1 MKLLITGGSG
11 LIGTELIERLCER
24 YSITVISRHP
34 KRAIERFGKGVHAL
48 ASLDEVENIGDFYA
62 VINLQGE
69 GIADKRWSDKQKLR
83 IQQSRWGITRE
94 LTERIQQS
102 ETPPQVFISG
112 SAIGYYGDQGDKVM
126 TEEAKVERPED
137 FAHQLCAE
145 WERLALAA
153 QSEQTRVCVVRTGV
167 VLAREGS
174 ALQKMLPPYLLGL
187 GGPLGSGQQY
197 FSWVHLEDMARLLE
211 FLLEQDSCQGV
222 YNATA
227 PEPVRQEE
235 FSATIAKVLR
245 KSHFM
250 RVPAWVMKLML
261 GEMSQMLLT
270 GQRVVPARLQ
280 QEGFEFNYPSP
291 VTALRDCLLPPSSK
305 QQSE

>member
-1 MKLLITGGSG
+1 MKLLITGGTG
-11 LIGTELIERLCER
+11 LIGTELIKRLRER
-24 YSITVISRHP
+24 YSITVISRTP
-34 KRAIERFGKGVHAL
+34 KLAIERFGKGVHAI
-48 ASLDEVENIGDFYA
+48 ASLDEVQNIGDFYG

-69 GIADKRWSDKQKLR
+69 GIADKRWSAKQKLR

-94 LTERIQQS
+94 LTERIQQN
-102 ETPPQVFISG
+102 ETPPQVYISG
-112 SAIGYYGDQGDKVM
+112 SAIGYYGVQDDKVM
-126 TEEAKVERPED
+126 TEEEVVERPND
-137 FAHQLCAE
+137 FAQQLCAE

-153 QSEQTRVCVVRTGV
+153 QSEKTRVCIVRTGV
-167 VLAREGS
+167 VLARKGS

-187 GGPLGSGQQY
+187 GGPLGSGKQY
-197 FSWVHLEDMARLLE
+197 FSWVHLEDMARLLV
-211 FLLEQDSCQGV
+211 FLLEHDTCHGV

-227 PEPVRQEE
+227 PEPVPQAE
-235 FSATIAKVLR
+235 FSAAIAKVLR

-250 RVPAWVMKLML
+250 KVPAWVLKLLL

-291 VTALRDCLLPPSSK
+291 ATALRDCLLPPSSK
-305 QQSE
+305 QQNR

>member
-1 MKLLITGGSG
+1 MKLLITGGTG
-11 LIGTELIERLCER
+11 LIGTELVKRLRER
-24 YSITVISRHP
+24 YSITVLSRKP

-48 ASLDEVENIGDFYA
+48 ASLDEVQNIGDFYG

-69 GIADKRWSDKQKLR
+69 GIADKRWSERQKLR
-83 IQQSRWGITRE
+83 IQQSRWGITRQ
-94 LTERIQQS
+94 LTELIQQS
-102 ETPPQVFISG
+102 DTPPQVLISG
-112 SAIGYYGDQGDKVM
+112 SAIGYYGDQGSQTM
-126 TEEAKVERPED
+126 TEDEVVERPED
-137 FAHQLCAE
+137 FAQQLCAE

-153 QSEQTRVCVVRTGV
+153 QSEKTRVCIVRTGV
-167 VLAREGS
+167 VLASEGS

-187 GGPLGSGQQY
+187 GGPLGSGKQY
-197 FSWVHLEDMARLLE
+197 FSWIHLQDMARLLE
-211 FLLEQDSCQGV
+211 FLLEQDSCHGI

-227 PEPVRQEE
+227 PEPVPQEE

-250 RVPAWVMKLML
+250 RVPAWVLKLLL

-280 QEGFEFNYPSP
+280 QAGFEFNYPSP
-291 VTALRDCLLPPSSK
+291 AVALRDCLLPPSSRP
-305 QQSE
+305 QSS

>member
-1 MKLLITGGSG
+1 MKLLITGGTG
-11 LIGTELIERLCER
+11 LIGTELIKRLRER
-24 YSITVISRHP
+24 YSITLLSRNP
-34 KRAIERFGKGVHAL
+34 KSAIERFGKGVHAL
-48 ASLDEVENIGDFYA
+48 SSLAEVQNIGDFYA

-69 GIADKRWSDKQKLR
+69 GIADKRWSERQKLR

-94 LTERIQQS
+94 LTQRIQQS

-112 SAIGYYGDQGDKVM
+112 SAIGYYGDQGSKTM
-126 TEEAKVERPED
+126 TEDEVVARPDD
-137 FAHQLCAE
+137 FAHNLCAE

-187 GGPLGSGQQY
+187 GGPLGSGKQY
-197 FSWVHLEDMARLLE
+197 FSWIHLQDMARLIE
-211 FLLEQDSCQGV
+211 FLLEQNDSHGV

-227 PEPVRQEE
+227 PEPVAQAE

-250 RVPAWVMKLML
+250 RVPAWVLKLML

-280 QEGFEFNYPSP
+280 QAGFEFNYPSP
-291 VTALRDCLLPPSSK
+291 AAALRDCLLPASSAPQK
-305 QQSE
+305 P

>member
-1 MKLLITGGSG
+1 MKVLITGGTG
-11 LIGTELIERLCER
+11 LIGTELIKRLRER
-24 YSITVISRHP
+24 YSITILSRQP

-48 ASLDEVENIGDFYA
+48 ASLDEVQNIGDFYA

-69 GIADKRWSDKQKLR
+69 GIADKRWTDKQKLQ

-102 ETPPQVFISG
+102 DTPPQVFISG

-126 TEEAKVERPED
+126 TEDQVVERPDD
-137 FAHQLCAE
+137 FAHKLCAE

-153 QSEQTRVCVVRTGV
+153 QSAQTRVCILRTGV
-167 VLAREGS
+167 VLARENS

-197 FSWVHLEDMARLLE
+197 FSWVHLEDMARLIE
-211 FLLEQDSCQGV
+211 FLLEHESCHGV

-227 PEPVRQEE
+227 PEPVPQAR

-250 RVPAWVMKLML
+250 RVPAWVLKLML

-280 QEGFEFNYPSP
+280 EAGFEFNYPTP
-291 VTALRDCLLPPSSK
+291 EVALRDCLLPPSS
-305 QQSE
+305 SSRNA

>member
-1 MKLLITGGSG
+1 MKILITGGTG
-11 LIGTELIERLCER
+11 LIGSELVKRLRER
-24 YSITVISRHP
+24 YSITVLSRTP
-34 KRAIERFGKGVHAL
+34 QRALQEFGKGVHAL
-48 ASLDEVENIGDFYA
+48 ASLDEIENIGEFYA

-69 GIADKRWSDKQKLR
+69 GIADKRWSEGQKLR
-83 IQQSRWGITRE
+83 IQQSRWTITRE

-102 ETPPQVFISG
+102 ATPPQVFISG
-112 SAIGYYGDQGDKVM
+112 SAIGYYGDQGSKTM
-126 TEEAKVERPED
+126 TEEVVVDRPDD
-137 FAHQLCAE
+137 FAQQLCAE

-153 QSEQTRVCVVRTGV
+153 QSEKTRVCVVRTGV

-187 GGPLGSGQQY
+187 GGPLGTGKQY
-197 FSWVHLEDMARLLE
+197 FSWIHLEDMARLIE
-211 FLLEQDSCQGV
+211 FLLEQASCQGV

-227 PEPVRQEE
+227 PEPVPQEE

-250 RVPAWVMKLML
+250 RVPAWVLKLML

-280 QEGFEFNYPSP
+280 QAGFNFNYPSP
-291 VTALRDCLLPPSSK
+291 AAALRDCLLPASSER
-305 QQSE
+305 QTS